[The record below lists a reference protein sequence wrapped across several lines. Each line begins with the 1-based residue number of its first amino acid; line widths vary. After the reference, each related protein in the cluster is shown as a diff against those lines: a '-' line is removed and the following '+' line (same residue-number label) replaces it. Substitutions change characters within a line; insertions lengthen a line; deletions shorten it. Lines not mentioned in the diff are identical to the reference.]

1 MEKNLSVRNIKG
13 IGEKT
18 EKLLKKLNIETVED
32 LVHHYPRCYM
42 AYPDPIDVSDMKT
55 GQRCSVRCEIV
66 SPVHL
71 KATGKLKICTC
82 LGADQSGQIFFRW
95 FNMPYLRNSLKQGQ
109 TYVFTGTPVYKNG
122 RMMIEQPEYCIEEKY
137 EKMMET
143 YQPVYPLTAGLSNKT
158 IQKAQSA
165 VFEDFIAE
173 EFLPET
179 VRQYYDLTGEDQAIH
194 EIHFP
199 SGTEQLVEARKRII
213 FDEFFR
219 FFSALELMKEKEHQA
234 LNHYVIQMD
243 EGIREFIDQ
252 LPYEL
257 TGAQKKT
264 LQDIRHDM
272 AGTMAMNRLIQGDVG
287 SGKTIVAMIALY
299 AAVRNGYQWA
309 LMAPTEVLAEQHY
322 DSFRKMLES
331 RGVRIGLLTGSMK
344 AAEKKQV
351 KQLCESGELDI
362 VIGTHAVIQ
371 DDVHFH
377 NLALVVTDEQ
387 HRFGVKQRDAFM
399 KKGMEPHVLV
409 MSATPI
415 PRTLGMILYRDLD
428 VSIMNELP
436 ASRLPIKN
444 CVVNQN
450 YRMTAWDFIRKQVA
464 EGHQAY
470 VICPMIEESETMDL
484 ENVTA
489 YASMLAQNLPP
500 SICVQALNGKMSPA
514 EKTETME
521 AFASNEIQVLVST
534 TVVEVGIDV
543 PNATVMLIENAE
555 RFGLAQLHQLRGR
568 VGRGKSQ
575 SYCIFISGSDQKE
588 AMERLSV
595 VGKSNDGFYIANED
609 LKLRGPG
616 EFFGTKQSG
625 TMNFALGDIYKN
637 ADIMKSAAEAVDYL
651 KTTDYN
657 FMKIHQYS
665 LENDLNFA
673 RNL

>member
-299 AAVRNGYQWA
+299 AAVRNGYQGA

-489 YASMLAQNLPP
+489 YTSMLAQNLPP

>member
-122 RMMIEQPEYCIEEKY
+122 LMMIEQPEYCIEEKY

-264 LQDIRHDM
+264 QQDIRHDM

-299 AAVRNGYQWA
+299 AAVRNGYQGA